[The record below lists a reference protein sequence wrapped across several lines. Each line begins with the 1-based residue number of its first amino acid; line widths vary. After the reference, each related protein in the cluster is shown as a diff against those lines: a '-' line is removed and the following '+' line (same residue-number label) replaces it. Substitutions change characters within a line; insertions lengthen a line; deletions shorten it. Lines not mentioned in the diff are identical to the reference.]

1 MSKLGEAILGE
12 MALGVISAIEEYS
25 ASKNLSC
32 SMFIGKWKWQLC
44 TPYMAYEDVSYKVVF
59 YGKRSGTTA
68 IPIKVVV
75 EFFDENYQKIG
86 EHQFVDCN
94 LTSSDWQRF
103 ERIFY
108 GYGYNAKFFRVK
120 LYDEVN
126 DSHEV
131 WIDNLICLRKENFWE
146 AESLPSGTGV
156 WADDESA
163 SSGRCRKATSTD
175 SSGHIVY
182 GPYVNV
188 RPGSYMAKYRLKVAA
203 TASDQ
208 NICTIDV
215 YSNTKGDVL
224 ASRTLK
230 CKDFENANQ
239 WQTFSVNVR
248 FDNEYQDV
256 ELRVYFYSGVTDLYV
271 DYVSLEETEYW
282 NAPSNVK
289 NQDAPTGVT
298 AEPSGGT
305 VVKGGTAL
313 AYWETATCYEDQW
326 TTVSPVVPIS
336 DDVEM
341 VVWNIQLI
349 NMEGSST
356 LTGFVSVKDRTTGK
370 RYPSDNYEE
379 CVAVQ
384 IPPEQITG
392 VVITV
397 PENVKGHGFD
407 IDVYADGWSGQSSGV
422 VGVIYCFY
430 GHAPH
435 EHQVDD
441 PEHTHGI
448 DDDQHVHW

>member
-1 MSKLGEAILGE
+1 
-12 MALGVISAIEEYS
+12 
-25 ASKNLSC
+25 
-32 SMFIGKWKWQLC
+32 
-44 TPYMAYEDVSYKVVF
+44 
-59 YGKRSGTTA
+59 
-68 IPIKVVV
+68 
-75 EFFDENYQKIG
+75 
-86 EHQFVDCN
+86 
-94 LTSSDWQRF
+94 
-103 ERIFY
+103 
-108 GYGYNAKFFRVK
+108 
-120 LYDEVN
+120 
-126 DSHEV
+126 
-131 WIDNLICLRKENFWE
+131 
-146 AESLPSGTGV
+146 
-156 WADDESA
+156 
-163 SSGRCRKATSTD
+163 
-175 SSGHIVY
+175 
-182 GPYVNV
+182 
-188 RPGSYMAKYRLKVAA
+188 MAKYRLKVAA
-203 TASDQ
+203 IASDQ